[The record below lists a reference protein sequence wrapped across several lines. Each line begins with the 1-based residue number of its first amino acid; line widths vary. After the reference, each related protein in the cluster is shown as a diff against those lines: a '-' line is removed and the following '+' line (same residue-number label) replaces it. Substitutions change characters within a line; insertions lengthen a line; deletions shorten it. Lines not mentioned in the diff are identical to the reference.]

1 MKLQTNLNGAWRD
14 VIEFKPERLSD
25 VQGAAYGLALS
36 ATRPKFRIER
46 GAGKEAIYLEPINGS
61 WHTLKT
67 ARTA

>member
-14 VIEFKPERLSD
+14 VIEFKPERLRE
-25 VQGAAYGLALS
+25 VQSAAYGLALTT
-36 ATRPKFRIER
+36 AKPRFRIDR
-46 GAGKEAIYLEPINGS
+46 GAKEALYLEPCNGS